1 MSGERVIVDNLW
13 AKQLLVGDYIT
24 ATRPVDTRFR
34 PLAIYTVERSRE
46 AHDEA
51 VAARDALDAE
61 AAQRTSGLVWRRR
74 APSWLRLLAL
84 SVVASLTVVG
94 AWAFLIILAAA
105 FDAVAPA
112 L

>member
-1 MSGERVIVDNLW
+1 M
-13 AKQLLVGDYIT
+13 T
-24 ATRPVDTRFR
+24 
-34 PLAIYTVERSRE
+34 
-46 AHDEA
+46 
-51 VAARDALDAE
+51 
-61 AAQRTSGLVWRRR
+61 GLVWRRR